1 MKKTLFVVE
10 GTHDEHHLKA
20 LYPNIETISIG
31 GSAMIKESL
40 DFLIKY
46 QDDFEVV
53 LLFDPD
59 YPGEKIRKQVADKLK
74 EPRHIYIDQS
84 IAKYKRKIGIEHVS
98 KVHLDEALQHI
109 MIQSY
114 ETTLSKEAY
123 IDLGLEGH
131 KEAKQRRL
139 KVTKELHLGYANAKT
154 LYKRLNLIGKTK
166 EDIQRII
173 YGTSI

>member
-46 QDDFEVV
+46 KDDFEVV

-59 YPGEKIRKQVADKLK
+59 YPG
-74 EPRHIYIDQS
+74 
-84 IAKYKRKIGIEHVS
+84 
-98 KVHLDEALQHI
+98 
-109 MIQSY
+109 
-114 ETTLSKEAY
+114 
-123 IDLGLEGH
+123 
-131 KEAKQRRL
+131 
-139 KVTKELHLGYANAKT
+139 
-154 LYKRLNLIGKTK
+154 
-166 EDIQRII
+166 
-173 YGTSI
+173 